1 MKHLP
6 IVLAAAL
13 VAYTFLPAKSPAPAP
28 ATGEV
33 ATALSSASKA
43 DRQYV
48 ADVYRALADITQ
60 RDGGRLIATTGV
72 WRLIHRDTLA
82 LGVADTQ
89 LKGKYT
95 GLDVAI
101 EATLATYFPKTDVP
115 LTPELVDKI
124 VQGCKAVEVQCRTH

>member
-13 VAYTFLPAKSPAPAP
+13 VAYTFLPAREPAKQPAR
-28 ATGEV
+28 GEV
-33 ATALSSASKA
+33 ATALASASKA

-48 ADVYRALADITQ
+48 ADMYRALADITQ

-82 LGVADTQ
+82 FGVADTQ
-89 LKGKYT
+89 LKGKYP

-101 EATLATYFPKTDVP
+101 ESTLAQYFAKTDVP
-115 LTPELVDKI
+115 LTPELAAKI
-124 VQGCKAVEVQCRTH
+124 VQGCKAVEVQCRTN

>member
-13 VAYTFLPAKSPAPAP
+13 VAYTFLPAKSPAPV
-28 ATGEV
+28 TGDV
-33 ATALSSASKA
+33 ATALASASKA

-48 ADVYRALADITQ
+48 ADLYKALADVTK
-60 RDGGRLIATTGV
+60 RDGGKRITTTGM
-72 WRLIHRDTLA
+72 WRLIHRDHLA
-82 LGVADTQ
+82 LAVADTP

>member
-13 VAYTFLPAKSPAPAP
+13 VAYTFLPARSPAPAP
-28 ATGEV
+28 ATGDV
-33 ATALSSASKA
+33 ATALASASKA

-48 ADVYRALADITQ
+48 ADMYRALADITQ

-72 WRLIHRDTLA
+72 WRLVHRDTLA
-82 LGVADTQ
+82 FGAAPV
-89 LKGKYT
+89 KGKYP

-101 EATLATYFPKTDVP
+101 EATLAEYFPKTDVP
-115 LTPELVDKI
+115 MTPELVAQI
-124 VQGCKAVEVQCRTH
+124 VQGCQAVEVQCRTN

>member
-13 VAYTFLPAKSPAPAP
+13 VAYTFLPGRAPAP
-28 ATGEV
+28 VPVSGEV
-33 ATALSSASKA
+33 ATALASASKA

-48 ADVYRALADITQ
+48 ADMYRALADITQ

-72 WRLIHRDTLA
+72 WRLIHRNTLA
-82 LGVADTQ
+82 FGVADTQ
-89 LKGKYT
+89 LKDKYA

-101 EATLATYFPKTDVP
+101 EATLAEYFPKTDVP
-115 LTPELVDKI
+115 MTPELVAKI
-124 VQGCKAVEVQCRTH
+124 VQGCKAVEVQCRN

>member
-13 VAYTFLPAKSPAPAP
+13 VAYTFLPARAPAP
-28 ATGEV
+28 VPVSGEV
-33 ATALSSASKA
+33 ATALASASKA

-48 ADVYRALADITQ
+48 ADMYKALADITQ

-82 LGVADTQ
+82 FGVADTQ
-89 LKGKYT
+89 LKDKYA

-101 EATLATYFPKTDVP
+101 EATLAEYFPKTDVP
-115 LTPELVDKI
+115 MTPELVSKI
-124 VQGCKAVEVQCRTH
+124 VQGCKAVEVQCRN